1 MEQSMKPTS
10 RLFKMLCSAVIWHL
24 RLLTVP
30 IEMLTHL
37 DVGER
42 YFGFSGLLAV
52 LTMVAAAAYEGSS
65 LLYFLAT
72 VVVLRV
78 VAHRAWCIYRRTAGD
93 PVVNSRSAGRP
104 LLALLMPQIPAI
116 VLRWVEPL
124 LLMVVAL
131 VFGAM
136 SDAVGSY
143 LMWSAG
149 ALLGINIVRGTLAYN
164 ETLDRM
170 DAGLISALPAPTIS
184 ESTPDRMLFNRID
197 AQLLEA

>member
-1 MEQSMKPTS
+1 MEQGMKSTS
-10 RLFKMLCSAVIWHL
+10 FVYKMLCNVLIWHL

-30 IEMLTHL
+30 VEMLTHL

-52 LTMVAAAAYEGSS
+52 LTMVAAAAYEGSA
-65 LLYFLAT
+65 LLYLLAT

-78 VAHRAWCIYRRTAGD
+78 VAHRAWCIYRRTVGD

-104 LLALLMPQIPAI
+104 LLGVVVPQIPTV

-124 LLMVVAL
+124 VLMVVAL
-131 VFGAM
+131 VLGAM

-143 LMWSAG
+143 LMWSGFAM
-149 ALLGINIVRGTLAYN
+149 LGITTVRGSLTYN
-164 ETLDRM
+164 EMLDRL
-170 DAGLISALPAPTIS
+170 DAGLVPALPITSIPASI
-184 ESTPDRMLFNRID
+184 PDRMVFDRMD